1 MKIKNLIKCSL
12 IALSLTGFSS
22 FAFASGSAAVGSA
35 QTGDNAKYG
44 LGKRVYKNKIGCKSC
59 PMAGTKLNKDSAE
72 SILNGDVEAELSS
85 KEQTALAV
93 YLKRRF
99 RL

>member
-1 MKIKNLIKCSL
+1 MKIKNLIKCSV
-12 IALSLTGFSS
+12 IAFSLTGFAS
-22 FAFASGSAAVGSA
+22 FTFASGSAAVGSA
-35 QTGDNAKYG
+35 QTGDNANYG
-44 LGKRVYKNKIGCKSC
+44 LGKRVYKNKFACKSC
-59 PMAGTKLNKDSAE
+59 PMSGTKLNKDSAE
-72 SILNGDVEAELSS
+72 TILSGGVDAQLTS